1 MEQYKLQSSQLS
13 AVLKNKHELE
23 LGEIKEQTAKLT
35 GEQLAQKPGES
46 VKLRNKSTKSVQ
58 ELELVIETLRRVSDK
73 QKVEIDALKKAN
85 EKLQTANAKA
95 GNDAELRVKIGQLE
109 RVIHSYEMRDVN
121 LGEQDTT
128 IKKLIFANKQLREDL
143 QREIERYNLL
153 EAKYRDLLVKF
164 NVVERENETNQEYIF
179 SMQTG
184 AHMAKFNK
192 FLEEPESPPKANELD
207 TKFSGF
213 GVTMKTTKESFGL
226 EDSLNKINEKE
237 FRQ

>member
-1 MEQYKLQSSQLS
+1 MQ
-13 AVLKNKHELE
+13 A
-23 LGEIKEQTAKLT
+23 
-35 GEQLAQKPGES
+35 
-46 VKLRNKSTKSVQ
+46 
-58 ELELVIETLRRVSDK
+58 
-73 QKVEIDALKKAN
+73 
-85 EKLQTANAKA
+85 ANAKA

-164 NVVERENETNQEYIF
+164 NVAERENESHQEYIF

-192 FLEEPESPPKANELD
+192 FLKEPESPPKAENELD

-226 EDSLNKINEKE
+226 EDSLNKINAKE